1 MRKKQKEK
9 DVYGKLQKKEKGKL
23 KEKSIK
29 EKNILEGKRLEYT
42 NVKKAREK
50 INQKKMLN

>member
-42 NVKKAREK
+42 NVTKAREK
-50 INQKKMLN
+50 NKLEKKC